1 MKGIWRAGTALAF
14 VAVAFANPAFAF
26 AAPAMAATPAD
37 QADTAAQPAATP
49 AQGGLQEIVVTA
61 QRRSEKLQNVPIS
74 ITAANAATLAE
85 ARVDNVANIGAITPS
100 VTFRVTNIA
109 SSSADLVIRGL
120 GTAGISRSFEG
131 SVGVFIDGVYRTR
144 AAAALQDFL
153 DIDNLQVLRGAQG
166 TLFGKNTTAGA
177 LLLASTKPSLTE
189 IGGSVDANY
198 GNFNTYAVRGAVN
211 VPLGSTLALRVSGLA
226 SGTDGFFTDINSG
239 NHVNG
244 NTSRAGKAQLL
255 WQPSSSVTVRLIGD
269 YSSAHG
275 DCCYATQRFVAGPT
289 APLVDGLTLA
299 LGNKLPSAD
308 PSKYQ
313 VSLNT
318 DGHQST
324 RDTGATLLVDAAIGS
339 GTLKSVTAYRHFDV
353 VQQNEDADFSG
364 ADILPY
370 DEDFHSV
377 FASQELTYNTRIPAL
392 NADLVLG
399 AFGSTEKLKSGR
411 SLYNGVEA
419 QAYWDRVLFGAAH
432 LPFGTANASPGLFDK
447 EAMHGTTDS
456 YAVFGHGDF
465 KVTDQFSVIA
475 GLRYSIEHKT
485 GAFAYD
491 YFSPNPTSWATLL
504 NLGPA
509 PAYAKG
515 HTDKAVS
522 GTFGLQYKFTPDA
535 MAYATYN
542 RGFKAGGINMDQN
555 AAGGVLNN
563 AAYYGALPPP
573 LQGLI
578 SALAGG
584 AAPAAPL
591 DPSYKPETI
600 NAFEVGAELQHFGHR
615 ARTNISVFYYDLK
628 NLQIAQ
634 FVGLRFTVLNARS
647 AVDYGAEIENT
658 FALTKWLTVN
668 ADATWIPHAQ
678 YGVDP
683 TIDQHLSGSR
693 FRFAPKLTANAG
705 ANLNIPLTDM
715 LDLTA
720 RVQYQYASSQYDNVA
735 ANNIQGP
742 VGLVNAN
749 LGIKI
754 SHRYTVEG
762 WVQNLTN
769 KTYATQVFETPLQT
783 GTQNAYMGA
792 PRTYGIRI
800 HGTF

>member
-1 MKGIWRAGTALAF
+1 MKGIWRAGTAFAF
-14 VAVAFANPAFAF
+14 VAVVCVQPAFAATAAGAADAGTADQ
-26 AAPAMAATPAD
+26 AAPATTPATPS
-37 QADTAAQPAATP
+37 P
-49 AQGGLQEIVVTA
+49 QGALQEIVVTA

-74 ITAANAATLAE
+74 ITAANAAALTE
-85 ARVDNVANIGAITPS
+85 AGVENVSNIGAITPS
-100 VTFRVTNIA
+100 VTFRVTNIS

-153 DIDNLQVLRGAQG
+153 DIDNLQILRGAQG

-177 LLLASTKPSLTE
+177 LLLASTKPSLTDAS
-189 IGGSVDANY
+189 GSFDGSY
-198 GNFNTYAVRGAVN
+198 GNYNTYSLRASVN
-211 VPLGSTLALRVSGLA
+211 VPLASNLAVRVSGLN
-226 SGTDGFFTDINSG
+226 SGTEGFFTDVNSG
-239 NHVNG
+239 RHVDG
-244 NTSRAGKAQLL
+244 NNTVAGKAQLL
-255 WQPSSSVTVRLIGD
+255 WEPSSSITVRLIGD
-269 YSSAHG
+269 YSVSHG
-275 DCCYATQRFVAGPT
+275 ACCYATERFVNGPT
-289 APLVDGLTLA
+289 APLVDALTTA
-299 LGNKLPSAD
+299 LGLKLPSTD
-308 PSKYQ
+308 PSKFQ
-313 VSLNT
+313 VSLNS
-318 DGHQST
+318 DGYQQT
-324 RDTGATLLVDAAIGS
+324 KDAGVTLLVDAALGA

-353 VQQNEDADFSG
+353 VQLNEDADFSG

-377 FASQELTYNTRIPAL
+377 FASQELTYNTRIPSL
-392 NADLVLG
+392 NADVVLG
-399 AFGSTEKLKSGR
+399 GFVSSEKLKSGR
-411 SLYNGVEA
+411 SLFNGTEA
-419 QAYWDRVLFGAAH
+419 QAYWNAVLGADG
-432 LPFGTANASPGLFDK
+432 LPAGTAEATPGLIDT

-456 YAVFGHGDF
+456 YAVFAHGDF
-465 KVTDQFSVIA
+465 KVTDQFSVIG

-485 GAFAYD
+485 GSFAYD
-491 YFSPNPTSWATLL
+491 YFDPNPTAWATLL

-509 PAYAKG
+509 PSYNQG

-522 GTFGLQYKFTPDA
+522 GTFGLEYKFTPDL
-535 MAYATYN
+535 MTYATYN
-542 RGFKAGGINMDQN
+542 RGFKAGGINMDEN

-563 AAYYGALPPP
+563 AAYFNALPPQ

-578 SALAGG
+578 G
-584 AAPAAPL
+584 AIAQQGPAAPL

-600 NAFEVGAELQHFGHR
+600 NAFEVGAKIQYLDHR
-615 ARTNISVFYYDLK
+615 ARTNVSLYYYDLK

-634 FVGLRFTVLNARS
+634 FVGLRFTVLNASS

-658 FALTKWLTVN
+658 FALTKTVTLN

-678 YGVDP
+678 YGVDAN
-683 TIDQHLSGSR
+683 IDPHLSGSR

-705 ANLNIPLTDM
+705 VNLNQPLTPM

-735 ANNIQGP
+735 GYNIQGP

-749 LGIKI
+749 LGIRVD
-754 SHRYTVEG
+754 HRYTIEA

-783 GTQNAYMGA
+783 GTENAYMGA
-792 PRTYGIRI
+792 PRTFGVRV
-800 HGTF
+800 HGSF

>member
-1 MKGIWRAGTALAF
+1 MKGIWRAGS
-14 VAVAFANPAFAF
+14 AVAIVASAL
-26 AAPAMAATPAD
+26 ATPALADTVPAAD
-37 QADTAAQPAATP
+37 QASPAT
-49 AQGGLQEIVVTA
+49 QVGLQEIVVTA

-74 ITAANAATLAE
+74 ITAANADALAS
-85 ARVDNVANIGAITPS
+85 ARVENVANIGAITPS

-109 SSSADLVIRGL
+109 SSSADLIIRGL

-144 AAAALQDFL
+144 AGAALQDFL

-177 LLLASTKPSLTE
+177 LLLTSTKPSTTDL
-189 IGGSVDANY
+189 GGMVDAIY
-198 GNFNTYAVRGAVN
+198 GNYNSYNVRAAIN
-211 VPLGSTLALRVSGLA
+211 VPLAGNLALRVAGLT
-226 SGTDGFFTDINSG
+226 SGTDGFFTDVNTGRS
-239 NHVNG
+239 VNG
-244 NTSRAGKAQLL
+244 NKTNAIKAQLL

-269 YSSAHG
+269 YSAGHG
-275 DCCYATQRFVAGPT
+275 DCCYATERVTDGPT
-289 APLVDGLTLA
+289 VPLVDGLTEA
-299 LGNKLPSAD
+299 LGLKLPSTD
-308 PSKYQ
+308 ISKFQ
-313 VSLNT
+313 VSLNQL
-318 DGHQST
+318 GYQST
-324 RDTGATLLVDAAIGS
+324 KDAGVTLLVDAALGA
-339 GTLKSVTAYRHFDV
+339 GVLKSVTAYRHFDV
-353 VQQNEDADFSG
+353 VQLNEDADFSG

-370 DEDFHSV
+370 DEDFHSI
-377 FASQELTYNTRIPAL
+377 FASQELTYNTRIPSL
-392 NADLVLG
+392 NADVVLG
-399 AFGSTEKLKSGR
+399 AFASSEKLKSGR
-411 SLYNGVEA
+411 SLFNGLEA
-419 QAYWDRVLFGAAH
+419 QSYWDNVFYASAG
-432 LPFGTANASPGLFDK
+432 LPFGTANASPGLIDQ
-447 EAMHGTTDS
+447 EAMHGSTDS
-456 YAVFGHGDF
+456 YAVFAHGDF

-485 GAFAYD
+485 GSFAYD
-491 YFSPNPTSWATLL
+491 YFTPNPTSWATLL

-509 PAYAKG
+509 PAYDQS

-522 GTFGLQYKFTPDA
+522 GTFGLEYKLTPDA
-535 MAYATYN
+535 MTYATYN

-563 AAYYGALPPP
+563 VAYFGALPPQ

-578 SALAGG
+578 SALALG
-584 AAPAAPL
+584 AGPAAPL

-600 NAFEVGAELQHFGHR
+600 NAFEVGAKVQYLDHR

-647 AVDYGAEIENT
+647 ATDYGAEIENT
-658 FALTKWLTVN
+658 FALTRSITLN

-683 TIDQHLSGSR
+683 DIDQHLSGSR
-693 FRFAPKLTANAG
+693 FRFAPKITANAG
-705 ANLNIPLTDM
+705 VNLDTPLTGTI
-715 LDLTA
+715 DLTGRA
-720 RVQYQYASSQYDNVA
+720 QYQYASSQYDNVA
-735 ANNIQGP
+735 GNNIQGA

-749 LGIKI
+749 LGVKI
-754 SHRYTVEG
+754 DHRYTIEA

-769 KTYATQVFETPLQT
+769 KTYVSQVFETPLQT

-792 PRTYGIRI
+792 PRTFGVRL

>member
-1 MKGIWRAGTALAF
+1 MKGIWRAGTAVAL
-14 VAVAFANPAFAF
+14 VAVASINPAL
-26 AAPAMAATPAD
+26 AATASAP
-37 QADTAAQPAATP
+37 ADTAATAP
-49 AQGGLQEIVVTA
+49 QGGLQEIVVTA
-61 QRRSEKLQNVPIS
+61 QRRSAKLQNVPIS
-74 ITAANAATLAE
+74 ITAANGAALAE
-85 ARVDNVANIGAITPS
+85 ARVDNVSNIGAISPS
-100 VTFRVTNIA
+100 ITFRVTNIA
-109 SSSADLVIRGL
+109 SSSANVVIRGL

-131 SVGVFIDGVYRTR
+131 SVGVFVDGVYRTR

-177 LLLASTKPSLTE
+177 LLLASARPSLTE
-189 IGGSVDANY
+189 TAGSVDATY
-198 GNFNTYAVRGAVN
+198 GNYNSYSVKASVN
-211 VPLGSTLALRVSGLA
+211 VPLASNLALRVSGLS
-226 SGTDGFFTDINSG
+226 SGTDGFFTDVNTGHHVDGNS
-239 NHVNG
+239 
-244 NTSRAGKAQLL
+244 TAAGKAQLL

-269 YSSAHG
+269 YSAAHG
-275 DCCYATQRFVAGPT
+275 DCCYATERVTAGPT

-299 LGNKLPSAD
+299 LGNKLPSLD
-308 PSKYQ
+308 PSKFQ
-313 VSLNT
+313 VSLNQL
-318 DGHQST
+318 GYQST
-324 RDTGATLLVDAAIGS
+324 KDAGATLLIDAALGA

-353 VQQNEDADFSG
+353 VQLNEDADFSG

-377 FASQELTYNTRIPAL
+377 FASQELTYNTRIPSL
-392 NADLVLG
+392 NADVVLG

-411 SLYNGVEA
+411 SLFNGLEA
-419 QAYWDRVLFGAAH
+419 QTYWNTVLHAVAG
-432 LPFGTANASPGLFDK
+432 LPAGTANATPGLIES
-447 EAMHGTTDS
+447 EAMHGSTDS
-456 YAVFGHGDF
+456 YAVFAHGDF
-465 KVTDQFSVIA
+465 KVSDQFSVIG

-485 GAFAYD
+485 GAFGYTSFTA
-491 YFSPNPTSWATLL
+491 NPTAWATLL

-509 PAYAKG
+509 PAYNQA

-522 GTFGLQYKFTPDA
+522 GTFGLEYKLTPDA

-563 AAYYGALPPP
+563 AGYIAALPPQ
-573 LQGLI
+573 LVGLI

-591 DPSYKPETI
+591 DASYKPETI
-600 NAFEVGAELQHFGHR
+600 NAFELGAKIQYLNHR
-615 ARTNISVFYYDLK
+615 ARTNVSLFYYDLK

-634 FVGLRFTVLNARS
+634 FVGLRFTVLNAQS

-658 FALTKWLTVN
+658 FALTKTLTFN

-705 ANLNIPLTDM
+705 LTLDQPLTDTV
-715 LDLTA
+715 DLLA

-742 VGLVNAN
+742 VGLLNAN
-749 LGIKI
+749 LGVKI
-754 SHRYTVEG
+754 DRRYTIEA

-792 PRTYGIRI
+792 PRTFGVRL
-800 HGTF
+800 HGSF